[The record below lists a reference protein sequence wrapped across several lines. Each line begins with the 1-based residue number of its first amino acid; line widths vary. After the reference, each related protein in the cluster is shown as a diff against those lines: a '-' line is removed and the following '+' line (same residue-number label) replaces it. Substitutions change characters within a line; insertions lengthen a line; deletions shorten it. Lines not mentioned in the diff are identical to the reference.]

1 MVMYDSEEDGD
12 RRNRDK
18 FPRERD
24 GRRDDDRYGTKRSSS
39 SRRDDGKKVR
49 HGSECDNGDAKND
62 DFSGPMLT
70 FKKFLMTQDDDI
82 SDSAALAA
90 YNEYKQEYKRKEL
103 QRFFDAHKTEEW
115 FRQKYHPD
123 ESASVHETHLSNVK
137 KRLEIFNDL
146 KSKGYFDGLTLDL
159 EHAREIIR
167 LMDILVVHLE
177 GGTDEDVEALKQEE
191 IEDDSLFEL
200 GDKKS
205 EEDNDAE
212 KDEARGSESEA
223 NEEGRERRKKTLL
236 HKTSSVYMRNVS
248 ANVKIA
254 DLEAVCSRSPG
265 FLRIALSEP
274 HPERSFSR
282 RAWATYKREVN
293 IKEIC
298 WSLNQT
304 KFNDSTDL
312 SVILNRDLTRRIRT
326 ISGVTAHR
334 EVAQNDIKKAAKLVA
349 LMDKR
354 LGLFCED
361 EPKEERDKDI
371 FTGVDLVATSK
382 NPLLRQVRPVLREC
396 DEPSAEE
403 EEMLGISRCAAPA
416 ANTATDEKVPFK
428 RDEKLLHAL
437 DLLILYLRMVHS
449 IDFYGHIEYA
459 NEDAMPNRCGMLHV
473 RGILQAQFGSAEDGT
488 KLVSTKFNSEFIS
501 GFNQRL
507 DNGLMQ
513 TQYVTP
519 DEMEKMGK
527 KDGDKEVEAFI
538 QANTVE
544 MAQDKWLCPLS
555 GKKFKGPDFIR
566 KHLTSK
572 HDEKLREVREE
583 AVFYNNYLAD
593 PNRPVNVEVKPTPA
607 PAREEDRREDRYR
620 DRVDR
625 SDRGGDRSYGGS
637 ADRSRRG
644 YAAFGSGGPPRDR
657 GPRFTPEST
666 RPLTSYRDLDAFPI
680 D

>member
-24 GRRDDDRYGTKRSSS
+24 SRREDDRYGTKRSSS
-39 SRRDDGKKVR
+39 SRRDDGKRAR
-49 HGSECDNGDAKND
+49 HGSESDNGDAKND

-70 FKKFLMTQDDDI
+70 FKKFLMTQEDDI

-115 FRQKYHPD
+115 FRHKYHPE
-123 ESASVHETHLSNVK
+123 ESATIRDAHMADVK
-137 KRLEIFNDL
+137 KRLEIFNDM
-146 KSKGYFDGLTLDL
+146 KSKGCFDDLTLDL
-159 EHAREIIR
+159 QHAREIIR
-167 LMDILVVHLE
+167 TMDTLVVRLE
-177 GGTDEDVEALKQEE
+177 GGSEEDVEALKHEK
-191 IEDDSLFEL
+191 IEDDSLFDL
-200 GDKKS
+200 GEKKS
-205 EEDNDAE
+205 DEDTSAD

-223 NEEGRERRKKTLL
+223 NEEGREKRKKTLL
-236 HKTSSVYMRNVS
+236 HKTSSVFMRNVP
-248 ANVKIA
+248 ATVKIA
-254 DLEAVCSRSPG
+254 DLEAICSRSPG

-274 HPERSFSR
+274 HADRNFSR

-298 WSLNQT
+298 WTLNQT
-304 KFNDSTDL
+304 KLNDSTDL
-312 SVILNRDLTRRIRT
+312 SVILNRDLTRRIRG
-326 ISGVTAHR
+326 ISGVTSHKD
-334 EVAQNDIKKAAKLVA
+334 VAQNDIKQAAKLVA

-403 EEMLGISRCAAPA
+403 EEMLGISRCAPSEPA
-416 ANTATDEKVPFK
+416 AAADEKIPYV
-428 RDEKLLHAL
+428 RDETLLHAL

-449 IDFYGHIEYA
+449 IDFYGHIEYP

-473 RGILQAQFGSAEDGT
+473 RGLLPTQFGSSEDGT
-488 KLVSTKFNSEFIS
+488 KLVSTKFNTEFIS
-501 GFNQRL
+501 GFNHRL
-507 DNGLMQ
+507 ESGLMQ
-513 TQYVTP
+513 ASYVTP

-544 MAQDKWLCPLS
+544 LSQDKWLCPLS

-593 PNRPVNVEVKPTPA
+593 PNRPVEVKPPPA
-607 PAREEDRREDRYR
+607 PAPREEERRDDRYR
-620 DRVDR
+620 DRNER
-625 SDRGGDRSYGGS
+625 SDRGGDRSYATS
-637 ADRSRRG
+637 TDRRNRG
-644 YAAFGSGGPPRDR
+644 YAGFGSGGPPRDR
-657 GPRFTPEST
+657 GPRFTPESS

>member
-1 MVMYDSEEDGD
+1 MYDSEEDGD

-18 FPRERD
+18 FPRERES
-24 GRRDDDRYGTKRSSS
+24 RREDDRYGTKRSSS
-39 SRRDDGKKVR
+39 SRRDDGKRAR
-49 HGSECDNGDAKND
+49 HGSESDNGDAKND

-70 FKKFLMTQDDDI
+70 FKKFLMTQEDDI

-115 FRQKYHPD
+115 FRHKYHPE
-123 ESASVHETHLSNVK
+123 ESAAIRDAHMADIK
-137 KRLEIFNDL
+137 KRLEIFNDM
-146 KSKGYFDGLTLDL
+146 KAKGCFDDFTLDL

-167 LMDILVVHLE
+167 TMDTLVVRLE
-177 GGTDEDVEALKQEE
+177 GGSEEDVEALKNEK
-191 IEDDSLFEL
+191 IEDDSLFDL
-200 GDKKS
+200 GEKKS
-205 EEDNDAE
+205 DEDTSAD

-223 NEEGRERRKKTLL
+223 NEEGREKRKKTLL
-236 HKTSSVYMRNVS
+236 HKTSSVFMRNVP
-248 ANVKIA
+248 ATVKIA
-254 DLEAVCSRSPG
+254 DLEAICSRSPG

-274 HPERSFSR
+274 HADRSFSR
-282 RAWATYKREVN
+282 RAWATYKRDVN

-298 WSLNQT
+298 WTLNQT
-304 KFNDSTDL
+304 KLNDSTDL
-312 SVILNRDLTRRIRT
+312 SVILNRDLTRRIRG
-326 ISGVTAHR
+326 ISGVTSHKD
-334 EVAQNDIKKAAKLVA
+334 VAQNDIKQAAKLVA

-354 LGLFCED
+354 IGLFCED

-396 DEPSAEE
+396 DEPSPEE
-403 EEMLGISRCAAPA
+403 EEMLGISRCTPSTPA
-416 ANTATDEKVPFK
+416 ATADEKIPFV
-428 RDEKLLHAL
+428 RDETLLHAL

-449 IDFYGHIEYA
+449 IDFYGHIEYP

-473 RGILQAQFGSAEDGT
+473 RGVLPTQFGSAEDGT
-488 KLVSTKFNSEFIS
+488 KLVSTKFNTEFIN
-501 GFNQRL
+501 GFNHRL
-507 DNGLMQ
+507 EGGLMQ
-513 TQYVTP
+513 ASYVTP

-544 MAQDKWLCPLS
+544 LSQDKWLCPLS

-572 HDEKLREVREE
+572 HEEKLREVREE
-583 AVFYNNYLAD
+583 AAFYNNYLAD
-593 PNRPVNVEVKPTPA
+593 PNRPVNVEVKPAPA
-607 PAREEDRREDRYR
+607 PPREEERREDRYR
-620 DRVDR
+620 DRNER
-625 SDRGGDRSYGGS
+625 SDRGGDRSYTSS
-637 ADRSRRG
+637 ADRRNRG
-644 YAAFGSGGPPRDR
+644 YAGFGSGGPVRDR

>member
-1 MVMYDSEEDGD
+1 MYDSEEDGD

-24 GRRDDDRYGTKRSSS
+24 SRRDDDRYGAKRSSS
-39 SRRDDGKKVR
+39 SRRDDGKRAR
-49 HGSECDNGDAKND
+49 HGESDNGDTKND

-103 QRFFDAHKTEEW
+103 QRFFDAHKGEEW
-115 FRQKYHPD
+115 FRQKYHPE
-123 ESASVHETHLSNVK
+123 ESSAIHDAHMAAIK

-146 KSKGYFDGLTLDL
+146 KAKGCLDNFTLDL
-159 EHAREIIR
+159 QHAREIIR
-167 LMDILVVHLE
+167 IMDTLVVRLE
-177 GGTDEDVEALKQEE
+177 GGSDEDVEALKHEK
-191 IEDDSLFEL
+191 IEDDSLFDL
-200 GDKKS
+200 GEKKS
-205 EEDNDAE
+205 DEDNGAD
-212 KDEARGSESEA
+212 KDEARGSESEV
-223 NEEGRERRKKTLL
+223 NEEGREKRKKTLL
-236 HKTSSVYMRNVS
+236 HKTSSVFMRNVP
-248 ANVKIA
+248 ATVKVA
-254 DLEAVCSRSPG
+254 DLEAICSRSPG
-265 FLRIALSEP
+265 FLRLALSEP
-274 HPERSFSR
+274 HADRSFSR
-282 RAWATYKREVN
+282 RAWATYKRDVN

-298 WSLNQT
+298 WTLNQT
-304 KFNDSTDL
+304 KLNDTTDL
-312 SVILNRDLTRRIRT
+312 SVILNRDLTRRIRG
-326 ISGVTAHR
+326 ISGVTCHR
-334 EVAQNDIKKAAKLVA
+334 DVAQNDIRQAAKLVA

-354 LGLFCED
+354 VGLFCED

-403 EEMLGISRCAAPA
+403 EEMLGISRCSASTTNVAA
-416 ANTATDEKVPFK
+416 DEKLPFV
-428 RDEKLLHAL
+428 RDDTLLHAL

-449 IDFYGHIEYA
+449 IDFYGHIEYP

-473 RGILQAQFGSAEDGT
+473 RGSLPTQFGSADDGT
-488 KLVSTKFNSEFIS
+488 KLVSTKFNTDFIS

-507 DNGLMQ
+507 ESGLMQ
-513 TQYVTP
+513 ASYVTP

-544 MAQDKWLCPLS
+544 LAQDKWLCPLS

-572 HDEKLREVREE
+572 HEEKLREVREE
-583 AVFYNNYLAD
+583 AIFYNNYLAD
-593 PNRPVNVEVKPTPA
+593 PNRPMAVEVKPA
-607 PAREEDRREDRYR
+607 PLPSRDDDRREDRYR
-620 DRVDR
+620 DRSER
-625 SDRGGDRSYGGS
+625 DRGDRGYPSS

-644 YAAFGSGGPPRDR
+644 YAGFGSSGPQRDR
-657 GPRFTPEST
+657 GPRFTPESA

>member
-1 MVMYDSEEDGD
+1 MTMYDSEEDGD

-24 GRRDDDRYGTKRSSS
+24 SRREDDRYAGKRSSS
-39 SRRDDGKKVR
+39 SRRDDGKRAR
-49 HGSECDNGDAKND
+49 HGSESDNGDPKSD
-62 DFSGPMLT
+62 DFSGPMMT

-103 QRFFDAHKTEEW
+103 QRFFDAHKAEEW
-115 FRQKYHPD
+115 FRHKYHPE
-123 ESASVHETHLSNVK
+123 ESSAIREAHMAAIK

-146 KSKGYFDGLTLDL
+146 KAKGCFDDLTLDL
-159 EHAREIIR
+159 QHAREIIR
-167 LMDILVVHLE
+167 IMDTLVVRLE
-177 GGTDEDVEALKQEE
+177 GGSEEDVEALKNEK
-191 IEDDSLFEL
+191 IEDDSLFDL
-200 GDKKS
+200 GEKKS
-205 EEDNDAE
+205 DEDNGAD

-223 NEEGRERRKKTLL
+223 NEEGREKRKKTLL
-236 HKTSSVYMRNVS
+236 HKTSSVFMRNVP
-248 ANVKIA
+248 ATVKIA
-254 DLEAVCSRSPG
+254 DLEAICSRSPG
-265 FLRIALSEP
+265 FLRVAVSEP
-274 HPERSFSR
+274 HADRSFAR
-282 RAWATYKREVN
+282 RAWATFKRDVN

-298 WSLNQT
+298 WTLNQT
-304 KFNDSTDL
+304 KLNDSTEL
-312 SVILNRDLTRRIRT
+312 SVILNRDLTRRIRG
-326 ISGVTAHR
+326 ISGVTSHR
-334 EVAQNDIKKAAKLVA
+334 EVAQNDIKQAAKLVA

-354 LGLFCED
+354 IGLFCEE

-403 EEMLGISRCAAPA
+403 EEMLGISRAVTTPAPA
-416 ANTATDEKVPFK
+416 ADEKVPFV
-428 RDEKLLHAL
+428 RDETLLHAL

-449 IDFYGHIEYA
+449 IDFYGHIEYP

-473 RGILQAQFGSAEDGT
+473 RGVLPTQFGNSEDGT
-488 KLVSTKFNSEFIS
+488 KLVSTKFNTEFIN

-507 DNGLMQ
+507 ESGLMQ
-513 TQYVTP
+513 ASYVTP

-527 KDGDKEVEAFI
+527 KDGDKEVESFI

-544 MAQDKWLCPLS
+544 LAQDKWLCPLS

-572 HDEKLREVREE
+572 HEEKLKEVREE
-583 AVFYNNYLAD
+583 ALFYNNYLAD
-593 PNRPVNVEVKPTPA
+593 PNRPVTVEVKPVSA
-607 PAREEDRREDRYR
+607 PPTRDEDRRDDRYR
-620 DRVDR
+620 DRGDR
-625 SDRGGDRSYGGS
+625 ADRGADRSYAS

-644 YAAFGSGGPPRDR
+644 YAGFGSGGPPRDR
-657 GPRFTPEST
+657 GPRFTPESA